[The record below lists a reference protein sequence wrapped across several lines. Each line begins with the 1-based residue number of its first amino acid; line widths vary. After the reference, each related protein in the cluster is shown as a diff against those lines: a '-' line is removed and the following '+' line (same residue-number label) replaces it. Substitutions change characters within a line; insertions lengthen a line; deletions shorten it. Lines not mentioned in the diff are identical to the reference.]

1 MRNHDSE
8 LRALPLFANLQPTT
22 LQELLRARRVHS
34 AARNDIISIDTLS
47 QRLFI
52 LLDGRMKMVR
62 PNAAGEEALEQCM
75 GKGDIFCPVAMLAT
89 RPCCSYA
96 QCLGACQYVS
106 WSHRLFRHLLAQDG
120 QLQANLL
127 SHLATQVDEERT
139 KRCLTQCVN
148 VHARIAT
155 YLLSRCSKVGRTGT
169 TESSAQNFQIDLR
182 PLVLTAQE
190 LGIARETLS
199 RSLALFDRE
208 QILRSRRGVVELYA
222 PNELR
227 AVADGERV
235 CFAAPCAT
243 LRRDA

>member
-1 MRNHDSE
+1 MRNHDLE
-8 LRALPLFANLQPTT
+8 LRVLPLFANLQPTT
-22 LQELLRARRVHS
+22 LQEILRARRVHS
-34 AARNDIISIDTLS
+34 AVRNDIISIDALS

-62 PNAAGEEALEQCM
+62 PNAAGEEALQQCM

-96 QCLGACQYVS
+96 QCLGACQYAS
-106 WSHRLFRHLLAQDG
+106 WSQRLFRRLLAQDG

-127 SHLATQVDEERT
+127 SYLATQVDEERT

-155 YLLSRCSKVGRTGT
+155 YLLSRCSKIGT
-169 TESSAQNFQIDLR
+169 TGSKTQNIQVDLR

-199 RSLALFDRE
+199 RSLALFERE
-208 QILRSRRGVVELYA
+208 QILRSRRGVVELYT
-222 PNELR
+222 PEVLR

-235 CFAAPCAT
+235 CFAAACAT
-243 LRRDA
+243 LKRGV